1 LQNRSGVRRIATDRV
16 SSLPWLPPP
25 AGYIILI
32 QDVAYGNRYK
42 IARHQ
47 RLDRHLMRRG
57 ADFPFET
64 RVAQI
69 LEADNAAQAE
79 RDLRDELAPGAPAD
93 EWFDLQR
100 YPLAKPSPAPQ
111 PGMAS
116 LRDLA
121 LNDVDAE
128 SLLQGAK
135 IVDASS
141 QPANPQRPAAREGSA
156 PDRRWL
162 GAIAL
167 GLAVLA
173 IVLAAGRSSD
183 IQRVISSIVAELPGR
198 SAPRPSA
205 ASPTRVGASRTLPSA
220 PTPTAAGSG
229 EVFYTD
235 TRARARSCAILSC
248 RTVEI
253 LDRGVK
259 ITARRVAIGQ
269 YILGSDRW
277 IEFLLGNQVRFIHS
291 SALSTTPPRVEPTPE
306 PSPTARPAKITAAA
320 DSKLTVQPAR
330 VAQTTPAA
338 GETYYVKSRAR
349 ARLCARLNCAVADV
363 FEIGE
368 RIEAAGFL
376 RGDRINNSGRW
387 IAFTHGEQTLYL
399 HSSYLSA
406 GAPLGE
412 PIAAASPT
420 TASTRI
426 QPKDEGAGAT
436 LYVKKAAYV
445 RRCPR
450 LTCDIVEI
458 LPPGSKIT
466 VEQYESGQLVDGSD
480 RWIRTTRNSRY
491 AYVHS
496 ANLTKLALRAE
507 ATLGSKEEGG
517 GEVYFVKTRTPS
529 RTCPH
534 LDCERAQS
542 LPPGMRIVAARHAE
556 GQPLA
561 GDSRWIQF
569 MFGGWIQYIHISALS
584 RDKPTAEP
592 TAQASPT
599 ATATSTMT
607 EPPPTAASTATAAPP
622 VKYVV
627 ETAGNL
633 NANIRSCP
641 STSCAVV
648 ANFAP
653 GTEVDVLGSETG
665 ETVFGTDVWLEI
677 SLDGGGAFIHSAL
690 VVAK

>member
-1 LQNRSGVRRIATDRV
+1 MQNRSGVRRIATDRV

-100 YPLAKPSPAPQ
+100 YPPAKPSPAPQ
-111 PGMAS
+111 SSMAS

-183 IQRVISSIVAELPGR
+183 IQRVISSIAAELPGQ

-205 ASPTRVGASRTLPSA
+205 GSPTRVGASRTLPSS
-220 PTPTAAGSG
+220 PTPTAAS
-229 EVFYTD
+229 TD
-235 TRARARSCAILSC
+235 
-248 RTVEI
+248 
-253 LDRGVK
+253 
-259 ITARRVAIGQ
+259 
-269 YILGSDRW
+269 
-277 IEFLLGNQVRFIHS
+277 
-291 SALSTTPPRVEPTPE
+291 
-306 PSPTARPAKITAAA
+306 
-320 DSKLTVQPAR
+320 
-330 VAQTTPAA
+330 
-338 GETYYVKSRAR
+338 
-349 ARLCARLNCAVADV
+349 RLV
-363 FEIGE
+363 
-368 RIEAAGFL
+368 
-376 RGDRINNSGRW
+376 
-387 IAFTHGEQTLYL
+387 
-399 HSSYLSA
+399 
-406 GAPLGE
+406 
-412 PIAAASPT
+412 
-420 TASTRI
+420 
-426 QPKDEGAGAT
+426 
-436 LYVKKAAYV
+436 
-445 RRCPR
+445 
-450 LTCDIVEI
+450 
-458 LPPGSKIT
+458 
-466 VEQYESGQLVDGSD
+466 
-480 RWIRTTRNSRY
+480 
-491 AYVHS
+491 
-496 ANLTKLALRAE
+496 
-507 ATLGSKEEGG
+507 
-517 GEVYFVKTRTPS
+517 
-529 RTCPH
+529 
-534 LDCERAQS
+534 
-542 LPPGMRIVAARHAE
+542 
-556 GQPLA
+556 
-561 GDSRWIQF
+561 
-569 MFGGWIQYIHISALS
+569 
-584 RDKPTAEP
+584 
-592 TAQASPT
+592 
-599 ATATSTMT
+599 ATATSIRPSATST
-607 EPPPTAASTATAAPP
+607 ATDPPPSATSTLNEPPPTAASTATDLPAPTATATVAPP

-627 ETAGNL
+627 ETRGNL

-653 GTEVDVLGSETG
+653 GAEVDVLGSTTG

-677 SLDGGGAFIHSAL
+677 GLDGGSAFIHSEL
-690 VVAK
+690 VAMAQ